1 MNEKNIIDYYNKFN
15 ENKRLTRRHGI
26 VEYTTSMKYIL
37 KYLKKIKNPK
47 IIDIGAG
54 TGKYSIELAN
64 MGYDVTAIELVKHNL
79 MTLKD
84 NSSKVKAYL
93 GNALDLSKFKDNTF
107 DSTLLFG
114 PMYHLISNENKIKA
128 LKEARALGDLSEN
141 SDYDAARNDQAQLEG
156 RIKELEYKL
165 EHCNIAENHEDGVV
179 AIGSVVTIEYDDGE
193 VDEYKIVGSLEADP
207 FENKISNESP
217 IGKAVIGHKQNETV
231 QVESPNGAYPVVIKE
246 VK

>member
-1 MNEKNIIDYYNKFN
+1 MADKAKEIY
-15 ENKRLTRRHGI
+15 LTQSG
-26 VEYTTSMKYIL
+26 L
-37 KYLKKIKNPK
+37 DDLKK
-47 IIDIGAG
+47 
-54 TGKYSIELAN
+54 ELE
-64 MGYDVTAIELVKHNL
+64 YLRTEKRPEVI
-79 MTLKD
+79 
-84 NSSKVKAYL
+84 NS
-93 GNALDLSKFKDNTF
+93 
-107 DSTLLFG
+107 
-114 PMYHLISNENKIKA
+114 

-217 IGKAVIGHKQNETV
+217 IGKAVIGHKKNETV